1 MSTHT
6 LSFTF
11 MSSITPGSPETVM
24 FNRTLFKTGHRE
36 FMCVVCLCVV
46 GVSNDSDKSASSGLG
61 SGFLSLFD
69 LLD

>member
-1 MSTHT
+1 M
-6 LSFTF
+6 LS
-11 MSSITPGSPETVM
+11 V
-24 FNRTLFKTGHRE
+24 
-36 FMCVVCLCVV
+36 CVV

>member
-1 MSTHT
+1 
-6 LSFTF
+6 
-11 MSSITPGSPETVM
+11 M